1 MASGAAVFDVA
12 LGAESKGLA
21 VLGHFPGY
29 TQLAERLGAEVFDVG
44 GRWAAMNTGERW
56 AVNRAFLDSGIERD
70 VSFVLAT
77 DMRAGMSYF
86 RAEVQ
91 YLLKNGYEYGTANGM
106 RALVKMP

>member
-1 MASGAAVFDVA
+1 M
-12 LGAESKGLA
+12 ELA
-21 VLGHFPGY
+21 QVLRDAYGRNPFG
-29 TQLAERLGAEVFDVG
+29 QGCLLARRLVERG
-44 GRWAAMNTGERW
+44 
-56 AVNRAFLDSGIERD
+56 

-106 RALVKMP
+106 KALVKKP

>member
-1 MASGAAVFDVA
+1 MIAGATAIDVA
-12 LGAESKGLA
+12 AGVETKGIA

-44 GRWAAMNTGERW
+44 ARWAAMNTGERW
-56 AVNRAFLDSGIERD
+56 AANKAFLDSGIERGL
-70 VSFVLAT
+70 SFVLAT

-106 RALVKMP
+106 KALVKQP